1 MTQGCTLPGHIER
14 WPSVG
19 PETGRRGLPLS
30 CADREL
36 GGVRETALFFP
47 TSTTYGAS
55 GGATIRLPTSTTAA
69 PASVSGSCFSFN
81 TFLDSLRVGCLR
93 ILDRR
98 RFPLAE
104 PAPHLLE
111 PLAVLRVSCSLLG
124 LVQKPPPLR
133 ALRETDQPSQHSHL
147 ILLSWKREVP
157 GHVDTDTSFDVPP
170 QGSIHTFRGSRR
182 STRSAAESAVQF
194 FIPAPYVRIE
204 AVRALVT
211 GHEAETSWLGVALTI
226 ASAALMPPS
235 GSQSGAS
242 AQSSARP
249 RRRPKGNPFAVG

>member
-19 PETGRRGLPLS
+19 PETGRRELPLS

-36 GGVRETALFFP
+36 GGVRETALRWRRRWWKW
-47 TSTTYGAS
+47 GR
-55 GGATIRLPTSTTAA
+55 GATIRLPTSTTAA
-69 PASVSGSCFSFN
+69 PASVSGSCFSSN

-111 PLAVLRVSCSLLG
+111 PLAVLRVSRSLLG

-147 ILLSWKREVP
+147 ILLS
-157 GHVDTDTSFDVPP
+157 
-170 QGSIHTFRGSRR
+170 
-182 STRSAAESAVQF
+182 
-194 FIPAPYVRIE
+194 
-204 AVRALVT
+204 
-211 GHEAETSWLGVALTI
+211 
-226 ASAALMPPS
+226 
-235 GSQSGAS
+235 
-242 AQSSARP
+242 
-249 RRRPKGNPFAVG
+249 